1 MNRSTDMKREETLGV
16 DGDAA
21 GRLEALTKRALRLG
35 DGDARFLGLGAA
47 GLAGIVATFL
57 TTPTLA
63 AATAGACYFLVSWS
77 LRVLYHRRAPGV
89 ELAARR
95 VEALFPERRGAAT
108 AALEDIGDSELA
120 VETRKI
126 ATTILADAGKFSDEE
141 LYGILFCVGFD
152 EEATRRR
159 ANRRATLRRAATTLA
174 GIAVATLGAVAIYG
188 DLCPPI
194 SQEPERPVAA
204 GCDKSPS
211 APEVEPSA
219 DATSLGDDSARDETS
234 AASSE
239 DSNDVPDGTVDDV
252 AALVSDL
259 ERAANL
265 ARRLDEELDP
275 ADGVDL
281 ALAVALARELDA
293 ETATVATRAFVVWE
307 RAAVVLRDEER
318 AADAPRAFL
327 TVRRARELVDFLH
340 RERKTRGTLA
350 SALDA
355 SLRGTGNAVRGAVV
369 ALRDRLTSELC
380 AFSIL
385 EESWRFKADEES
397 ALELDAA
404 TRREAAR
411 LLALRA
417 GTTPGDAP
425 ETATRD
431 FFELINRRR
440 ETLAAA
446 TARFE
451 ETRRRLAAEESTEFV
466 AFARRVAED
475 AGLVALCFDAGE
487 EDATGFL
494 EGASRRLD
502 EAEGEARLEHWGRV
516 AAVEDGFCYELPLMR
531 RFSVPVGRSASTD
544 AKASETDALALR
556 LTFGAIP
563 ESGAASGFATDSSA
577 ANASEDD
584 GVGTRDGEPISSV
597 DDASVREALER
608 EGASSE
614 TVAPAEDVD
623 LSSRSDV
630 EVREDNA
637 DWGGAIETGARLNPQ
652 FAGGDDP
659 GERDAAPRVFS
670 GASFNAELPP
680 DERKR
685 LEKAQ
690 RWSPPEEYLRRAE
703 TFRKNLQRAV
713 QEGEGR
719 SRD

>member
-1 MNRSTDMKREETLGV
+1 MERSADRKRDET
-16 DGDAA
+16 AA
-21 GRLEALTKRALRLG
+21 LLEALTRRALRLV
-35 DGDARFLGLGAA
+35 DGDARFLGLSVA
-47 GLAGIVATFL
+47 GFAGIVATFL
-57 TTPTLA
+57 TPPTF
-63 AATAGACYFLVSWS
+63 AATAACVCYFVVSWL
-77 LRVLYHRRAPGV
+77 LRVHFHRRAPGV
-89 ELAARR
+89 CLAARR
-95 VEALFPERRGAAT
+95 VEALFPERRGTAT
-108 AALEDIGDSELA
+108 AALEDIGDSALA
-120 VETRKI
+120 VETRRLA
-126 ATTILADAGKFSDEE
+126 ATVLADAEKFSDEE
-141 LYGILFCVGFD
+141 LYGILFGAGFD
-152 EEATRRR
+152 EETTRRR
-159 ANRRATLRRAATTLA
+159 GKRRATLRRVATTLA
-174 GIAVATLGAVAIYG
+174 GVAVATLGAVAIR
-188 DLCPPI
+188 DALSPPI
-194 SQEPERPVAA
+194 SQEPERPGAV
-204 GCDKSPS
+204 GCEETPTSTETPPS
-211 APEVEPSA
+211 ENKLGA
-219 DATSLGDDSARDETS
+219 DASSRWDDPARAES
-234 AASSE
+234 PVSPSE

-293 ETATVATRAFVVWE
+293 ETTTVATRASVVWE

-327 TVRRARELVDFLH
+327 TVRRARELVDFLR

-355 SLRGTGNAVRGAVV
+355 SLRGTGSGFQGAVA
-369 ALRDRLTSELC
+369 ALRDRLTSELR

-494 EGASRRLD
+494 EDASRRLD

-516 AAVEDGFCYELPLMR
+516 AAVEDGFCCELPLMR
-531 RFSVPVGRSASTD
+531 RFSAPVGRSASTD

-584 GVGTRDGEPISSV
+584 GVGTRDGEPISRV
-597 DDASVREALER
+597 DDATVREALER

-652 FAGGDDP
+652 FAGGGDS
-659 GERDAAPRVFS
+659 GERDAEPREFS

-690 RWSPPEEYLRRAE
+690 RWSPPEEYLLRAE